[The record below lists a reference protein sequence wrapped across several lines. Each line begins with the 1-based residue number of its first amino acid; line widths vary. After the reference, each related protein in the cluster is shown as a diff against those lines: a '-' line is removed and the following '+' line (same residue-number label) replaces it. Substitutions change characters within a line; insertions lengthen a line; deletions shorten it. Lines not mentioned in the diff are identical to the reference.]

1 VGIQAFNL
9 GEGYFW
15 YQLVVECV
23 ETNVFGR
30 TQIGVEYK
38 LLGLGRGCYA
48 DNVCEILGI
57 GNETVNLSSIGLTR
71 ANSSPSA
78 DSGERSRPQCCH
90 QQDARIFLKGRS
102 ENRRKNS
109 IFLTQ

>member
-23 ETNVFGR
+23 EANVFGR

-38 LLGLGRGCYA
+38 LLGLGR
-48 DNVCEILGI
+48 DVM
-57 GNETVNLSSIGLTR
+57 LTMF
-71 ANSSPSA
+71 
-78 DSGERSRPQCCH
+78 
-90 QQDARIFLKGRS
+90 ARF
-102 ENRRKNS
+102 
-109 IFLTQ
+109 

>member
-1 VGIQAFNL
+1 MGIEAYNL

-23 ETNVFGR
+23 EANVLFRR

-38 LLGLGRGCYA
+38 LLGCLRIFGRGCYA

-57 GNETVNLSSIGLTR
+57 GNETVNNKKKIILTR
-71 ANSSPSA
+71 
-78 DSGERSRPQCCH
+78 
-90 QQDARIFLKGRS
+90 
-102 ENRRKNS
+102 RRAS
-109 IFLTQ
+109 